1 MALRVAIFEDDKDLA
16 DLLKEIMDQKGYDVV
31 TLYSL
36 KKSDWPDLDIV
47 LADFRNK
54 LVAFQDIVKSMKEV
68 GIPVIAI
75 SGADTGF
82 SPELIKPFSIDEL
95 ESKILETISANGP
108 RKKGIGSV
116 LMRKFGL

>member
-68 GIPVIAI
+68 GIPVIAM